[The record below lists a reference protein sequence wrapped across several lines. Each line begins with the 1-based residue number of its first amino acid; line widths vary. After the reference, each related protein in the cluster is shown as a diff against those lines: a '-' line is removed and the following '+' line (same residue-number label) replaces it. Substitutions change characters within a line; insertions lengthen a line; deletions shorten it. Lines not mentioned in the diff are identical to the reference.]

1 MVKAGDHVR
10 DESDAG
16 NVGDAWLVGCGVIK
30 VVRVMLVMDDAGGAG
45 DVGNG

>member
-16 NVGDAWLVGCGVIK
+16 NVGDAWLCW
-30 VVRVMLVMDDAGGAG
+30 VRRDKGGAG